1 MLYSTVVKVAVI
13 NSVYGNSSSLAV
25 LHEKQDAMQTLKGLI
40 KEETGAVE
48 EERVGLITTQ

>member
-13 NSVYGNSSSLAV
+13 NSVVGNRSSLAV